1 MSHQVDGPVRG
12 PTQNPIA
19 GEPNPAAPSLERVS
33 GGSRGHHRGCFAV
46 TPIQSLVIGEVGGL
60 VMLEVSSLLE
70 KLEID
75 DAVGAVPVH
84 AAAGVWGA
92 VAVGIFGDLAL
103 LGTAWRNG
111 TNRGPNRPE
120 S

>member
-1 MSHQVDGPVRG
+1 
-12 PTQNPIA
+12 
-19 GEPNPAAPSLERVS
+19 
-33 GGSRGHHRGCFAV
+33 
-46 TPIQSLVIGEVGGL
+46 
-60 VMLEVSSLLE
+60 MLEVSSLLE